1 MRSGR
6 LKGTDRREEGRQ
18 VESRSWTQCGLPPV
32 KPCARVTHS
41 GLDPKCNGRSMKDV
55 RQLDSMVRSVF
66 LTVTWAD
73 MELGDRQET
82 MQQLEAANQMYT
94 Q

>member
-1 MRSGR
+1 
-6 LKGTDRREEGRQ
+6 
-18 VESRSWTQCGLPPV
+18 
-32 KPCARVTHS
+32 
-41 GLDPKCNGRSMKDV
+41 MKDV